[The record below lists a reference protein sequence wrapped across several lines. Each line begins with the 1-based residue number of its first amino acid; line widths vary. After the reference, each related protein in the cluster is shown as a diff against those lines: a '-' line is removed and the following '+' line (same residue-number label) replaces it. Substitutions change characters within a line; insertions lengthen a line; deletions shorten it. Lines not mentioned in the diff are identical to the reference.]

1 MPRIFEELFCRLE
14 HSSKSVRGLSP
25 SGKILQSVLTQP
37 TVDAQHAADGV
48 ARLMRQ
54 TDGVQR
60 EFTVACSYL
69 EIYNESITDL
79 LTAET
84 GLPIREDPRTGPFVE
99 GLSVEAVK
107 DGEYCRQ
114 MRHCV

>member
-1 MPRIFEELFCRLE
+1 M
-14 HSSKSVRGLSP
+14 
-25 SGKILQSVLTQP
+25 
-37 TVDAQHAADGV
+37 
-48 ARLMRQ
+48 
-54 TDGVQR
+54 QR

-107 DGEYCRQ
+107 DGESAVTVHLYRCSIS
-114 MRHCV
+114 VSF